1 MRREYLQ
8 RPSTVV
14 VVPDLT
20 GDFSTGKLPRIA
32 PGAITVTIERTPHP
46 ALRAEFESW
55 SERLLALVLASEG
68 CLGAT
73 MLRPARA
80 GDPYQLV
87 CRFVDVLHLRKWE
100 RSASRELM
108 RQEGEHLVASERVT
122 VTSGTEEFFNAL
134 GDVERPRGRVR
145 QFIVDVAWVYP
156 VALLS
161 AVWLAPY
168 LAKLEVVPRV
178 LISTSVIGATS
189 KWATGPVRR
198 WWRRRRM
205 LPQGAVTK
213 GEPS

>member
-1 MRREYLQ
+1 M
-8 RPSTVV
+8 
-14 VVPDLT
+14 PDLT
-20 GDFSTGKLPRIA
+20 GDFETGKLPRIA
-32 PGAITVTIERTPHP
+32 PGAITVTIERVPRP
-46 ALRAEFESW
+46 GMQDEFVDW
-55 SERLLALVLASEG
+55 SDRLLVLVQSAEG

-80 GDPYQLV
+80 GEPYQLV

-100 RSASRELM
+100 RSASRELL
-108 RQEGEHLVASERVT
+108 REEGRHLVASERVT
-122 VTSGTEEFFNAL
+122 VTSGTEEFFRAL
-134 GDVERPRGRVR
+134 GDVERPRGRLH
-145 QFIVDVAWVYP
+145 QFVVDVAWVYP

-168 LAKLEVVPRV
+168 LARLDVVPRV
-178 LISTSVIGATS
+178 LISTSIIGATS

-213 GEPS
+213 SG

>member
-1 MRREYLQ
+1 MRRGYFAVATTL
-8 RPSTVV
+8 V

-32 PGAITVTIERTPHP
+32 PGAITVTIERSPHP
-46 ALRAEFESW
+46 SALREFESW
-55 SERLLALVLASEG
+55 SERLLTAVMAAEG

-87 CRFVDVLHLRKWE
+87 CRFVDVLHLRNWE
-100 RSASRELM
+100 RSATRELM
-108 RQEGEHLVASERVT
+108 REEGEHLIASERVT

-134 GDVERPRGRVR
+134 GDVEKPRGRLH

-161 AVWLAPY
+161 AIWLAPY
-168 LAKLEVVPRV
+168 LARLEVIPRV

-205 LPQGAVTK
+205 LPQGTVTK
-213 GEPS
+213 GGRP

>member
-1 MRREYLQ
+1 M
-8 RPSTVV
+8 
-14 VVPDLT
+14 PDLT
-20 GDFSTGKLPRIA
+20 GDFATGKLPRIA
-32 PGAITVTIERTPHP
+32 PGVITVTIERTPRP
-46 ALRAEFESW
+46 DVREEFEAW
-55 SERLLALVLASEG
+55 SERLLTLVKSVDG
-68 CLGAT
+68 CLGAV
-73 MLRPARA
+73 MLHPARV
-80 GDPYQLV
+80 GEPYQLV

-108 RQEGEHLVASERVT
+108 RVEGEHLVAVERVT
-122 VTSGTEEFFNAL
+122 VTSGTEEFFRAL
-134 GDVERPRGRVR
+134 GDVEKPRGRVH
-145 QFIVDVAWVYP
+145 QFVVDVAWIYP

-213 GEPS
+213 SD